1 MNIIHLVSNKVWG
14 GGEQY
19 VLDLTTELASDGNNV
34 TIVARNI
41 PKVTQR
47 FKDAHLPVVTMPLK
61 GTLDLISPIRLAA
74 MLRKLPEAVVHV
86 HNFKDAITAVRA
98 RKLSGNRNVRIA
110 VTRHL
115 VKPAK
120 KNTGYNNLDAIIF
133 VSQLVMDKFLS
144 TSPNVD
150 RNRLHL
156 IHNSIKYVPEH
167 NETPKRNE
175 ILTLMF
181 HGRISPE
188 KGLETL
194 IEAFATIRSKDTRL
208 LIAGSGNAEYTE
220 TLHKLCDKLGIS
232 QQTEWTGHIDNIHPL
247 IEKADIGICP
257 SVCRESFGLAVIEYM
272 AHGKAV
278 ITTDNGAQRE
288 YITNGTDGIL
298 VSPASVEETAK
309 AIEELKDETRRKQM
323 GQMAKKTFESRLSYP
338 IFYKAVCKVY
348 KSLLAK

>member
-19 VLDLTTELASDGNNV
+19 VLDLSTELASDDNNV
-34 TIVARNI
+34 TIVTRNI
-41 PKVTQR
+41 PKVMQR
-47 FKDAHLPVVTMPLK
+47 FKDARLPVVTMPLK

-74 MLRKLPEAVVHV
+74 MLRKLPETVIHV

-98 RKLSGNRNVRIA
+98 RKLSGNKNVRIA

-120 KNTGYNNLDAIIF
+120 KNTCYNNLDAIIF
-133 VSQLVMDKFLS
+133 VSQLVMNEFLS
-144 TSPNVD
+144 TSPNID

-156 IHNSIKYVPEH
+156 IHNSIKYIPEH

-194 IEAFATIRSKDTRL
+194 IEAFATIRNKDTRL

-220 TLHKLCDKLGIS
+220 TLHKLCDKLEIS
-232 QQTEWTGHIDNIHPL
+232 QQIEWTGHIDNIHPL
-247 IEKADIGICP
+247 IEKADIGIYP
-257 SVCRESFGLAVIEYM
+257 SACREACPLAVIEYM

-278 ITTDNGAQRE
+278 ITTNNGGQRE
-288 YITNGTDGIL
+288 YITNGIDGIL
-298 VSPASVEETAK
+298 VPPASVEETAK

-323 GQMAKKTFESRLSYP
+323 GQMAKKTFENRLSYP